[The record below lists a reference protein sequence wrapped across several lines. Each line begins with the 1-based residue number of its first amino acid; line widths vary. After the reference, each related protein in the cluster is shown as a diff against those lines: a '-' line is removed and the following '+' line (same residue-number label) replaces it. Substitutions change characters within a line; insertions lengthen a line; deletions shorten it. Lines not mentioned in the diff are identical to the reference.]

1 MCLLGSQTGR
11 PNREVSSE
19 EPDTAGLQEKAPA
32 AAPTE
37 EGDGK
42 SRVRG
47 GPWKLFHLNQ
57 IAQIVYFVN

>member
-47 GPWKLFHLNQ
+47 GP
-57 IAQIVYFVN
+57 